1 VITGQ
6 GLTAPD
12 ASEAHV
18 HALVDASA
26 TEKKTS
32 GERSER
38 SLNAARAWFAR
49 RRTQASSRETVISV
63 YDRTSNAVDLLGAS
77 LRDLGFDRE
86 ITRVSVNTNEGPQQV
101 PLACYRS
108 ASETEEVAVYALHTD
123 SETVATSGS
132 RAELAARAARY
143 LTPIY
148 VAADVLV
155 VCLDPS
161 ESATEA
167 NDLAD
172 LNVVDALLSF
182 VGAHISFVFVVNRE
196 SPTLRLGV
204 ESRLSDLSA
213 QHPTKVRVLNSTL
226 SSNARFDRAVEEI
239 FEILS
244 TDHFNVEVDNKP
256 STEVSSSD
264 GVSPATSHDLEI
276 ERAAYEAVISQG
288 ARRLVLT
295 DGLQTLFSTEDA
307 LEPNFDWS
315 QRDEQIRLQLSG
327 LALSELCSIAL
338 RTHEGFCTIDAIDE
352 SHQLFVAAMWDA
364 SHQLTD
370 IQQRSRMMRQVM
382 SDTFDRLRAGGN
394 LANG

>member
-12 ASEAHV
+12 ASETLA

-26 TEKKTS
+26 IERTTS
-32 GERSER
+32 GVRGERSL
-38 SLNAARAWFAR
+38 SAARAWFAR
-49 RRTQASSRETVISV
+49 RRARASSRETVISI
-63 YDRTSNAVDLLGAS
+63 YDRTSNAIDALGAS
-77 LRDLGFDRE
+77 LRDLGFDCE
-86 ITRVSVNTNEGPQQV
+86 VTRVSVNTSEGPRQM

-108 ASETEEVAVYALHTD
+108 ASQTEEIAVYALHTD

-132 RAELAARAARY
+132 RTELAARAARY

-161 ESATEA
+161 ESATET

-182 VGAHISFVFVVNRE
+182 ANAHISFVFVINRE

-204 ESRLSDLSA
+204 ESRLSDLLA
-213 QHPTKVRVLNSTL
+213 QYPTKMRVLNSTL
-226 SSNARFDRAVEEI
+226 SSNASFDRAINEI

-244 TDHFNVEVDNKP
+244 TDYFNVNVENKT
-256 STEVSSSD
+256 SIGESSSNEVSTAPSN
-264 GVSPATSHDLEI
+264 DLEI

-295 DGLQTLFSTEDA
+295 DGLQTLFATEDTA
-307 LEPNFDWS
+307 EPNFDWS

-327 LALSELCSIAL
+327 LALAELCSITL

-352 SHQLFVAAMWDA
+352 SHELFVAAMWDA
-364 SHQLTD
+364 SYQLID
-370 IQQRSRMMRQVM
+370 VQQRSRMMTQVM